1 MQLSN
6 LPELILIH
14 KLARYC
20 HYDNSFIKIGG
31 GAAELLFSFQVS
43 ILL

>member
-1 MQLSN
+1 MPLSN

-31 GAAELLFSFQVS
+31 AAELLFSFQVS